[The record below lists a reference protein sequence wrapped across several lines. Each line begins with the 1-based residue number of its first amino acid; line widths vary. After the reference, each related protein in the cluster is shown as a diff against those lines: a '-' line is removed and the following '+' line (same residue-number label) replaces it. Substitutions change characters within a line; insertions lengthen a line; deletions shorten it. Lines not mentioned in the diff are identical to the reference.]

1 MTVRSLQRGFAGG
14 EIAPSMLART
24 DLPHYKMGAFKLDN
38 FFVLPQGAVRSRA
51 GFRYI
56 GTPLTPDKA
65 VRLIP
70 FRYSSTQT
78 YALEFSNYKMRII
91 SNGAYVLNSN
101 ESAIYEVTTP
111 YSAENLQYLDYSQ
124 NADIITITSNLYP
137 PYELKRYSNT
147 DWRFERVTL
156 NPTISAPTISSVTA
170 VYVSD
175 SAMTDAE
182 KKTKDKLTVIYV
194 VTAVDENEKESV
206 ASAQVTG
213 HGNYYINGA
222 KIRVTWRAVTG
233 AVRYKVYRSVSG
245 IFGYVGETEQL
256 SLDDE
261 GLNPNTSITPPRYKQ
276 LFADSNQQITSVE
289 ITSTGN
295 GYNFGQI
302 GTAVYLPRTVTIDA
316 IQPFVSQTG
325 TQSEVENWSLI
336 NPRVEF
342 INGITSQ
349 VELSIPV
356 TVSYAI
362 KQIDSDYVKIA
373 YLSGEQLL
381 TITNSK
387 LSILNCIVKF
397 NYDNNN
403 PIKAYLDFEEQPNS
417 KHDNVKFN
425 SFDEGVSFSEF
436 LQAYPQQTTVQ
447 IPLTITDQIGVNA
460 DIDVVCVD
468 GKAST
473 IIVNST
479 GYSYS
484 TSTIATLD
492 SSVGSGALFVVN
504 TTGNTL
510 PDYPSTCTQYDQRRV
525 FAGSNPHPLK
535 CWFTNAGQQDLMAYH
550 LPILDDDRIEIEAVT
565 SDADRIKHAVAL
577 ESLLLFTSTSELRVY
592 TQNSDALTPKSVA
605 VRAQSYV
612 GANNVQ
618 PVVANNTIIYS
629 ASRGGHVR
637 ALGYDYTQSG
647 YITQDISLR
656 APHLFDGKEIVSLTL
671 AKSPVQ
677 IIWAVSSDGAL
688 LSCTYFPE
696 QQLVAWA
703 QHHTEGG
710 AFEDVCAICEGQEDH
725 VYAVVNRG
733 GIRYIER
740 LDNLMVGDK
749 YNYRYLDSYL
759 QNTFNSAVST
769 VNGLGHLEG
778 KTVAVFVDGK
788 QQSNKV
794 VQNGSIT
801 LDERGY
807 NVAVGLPIVATLI
820 TLPLIQQSE
829 AELQGRTKNI
839 SEVYFRVSFDGNIK
853 ANSYPSTNLRP
864 CKKEDIYMQSQDL
877 DSYLVKVS
885 VDGEWNEQGQIKMI
899 HDDALPLEVQSL
911 VINMSFEGGK

>member
-56 GTPLTPDKA
+56 GTPLTSNKP

-147 DWRFERVTL
+147 DWRFERVSL

-170 VYVSD
+170 VYVS
-175 SAMTDAE
+175 AMTDAE
-182 KKTKDKLTVIYV
+182 KKTKDKLTVTYV
-194 VTAVDENEKESV
+194 VTAVDANEKESV
-206 ASAQVTG
+206 ASAQKTG

-222 KIRVTWRAVTG
+222 KIRVSWGAVEG

-245 IFGYVGETEQL
+245 IFGYVGETENL

-289 ITSTGN
+289 ITNTGN

-302 GTAVYLPRTVTIDA
+302 GTAVYLPRTITIDS

-325 TQSEVENWSLI
+325 SQSEVENWSLI
-336 NPRVEF
+336 NPRIEF

-356 TVSYAI
+356 SVSYAV
-362 KQIDSDYVKIA
+362 KQIESDYVKIA
-373 YLSGEQLL
+373 YLSDEQLL

-387 LSILNCIVKF
+387 LAILNCVVKF
-397 NYDNNN
+397 NCDNDSS
-403 PIKAYLDFEEQPNS
+403 IKAYLDFDEQPND
-417 KHDNVKFN
+417 KRDNTKFN
-425 SFDEGVSFSEF
+425 SFDSGLSFSEF

-492 SSVGSGALFVVN
+492 SSVGNGATFRVN

-535 CWFTNAGQQDLMAYH
+535 CWFTNAGQQDMMCYH
-550 LPILDDDRIEIEAVT
+550 LPVLDDDRIEIEAVT

-839 SEVYFRVSFDGNIK
+839 SEVYFRVSYDGNIK
-853 ANSYPSTNLRP
+853 ANSYPTTNLRP

-885 VDGEWNEQGQIKMI
+885 VDGEWNEQGQVKMV

>member
-24 DLPHYKMGAFKLDN
+24 DLPHYKMGAFRLDN
-38 FFVLPQGAVRSRA
+38 FFVLPQGAVRARS

-56 GTPLTPDKA
+56 GTPLSPYQA

-91 SNGAYVLNSN
+91 SNGAYVLN
-101 ESAIYEVTTP
+101 EQETAIYEVTTP
-111 YSAENLQYLDYSQ
+111 YSAENLKFLDYSQ
-124 NADIITITSNLYP
+124 NADIVTITSNLYP
-137 PYELKRYSNT
+137 PYELKRYTNT
-147 DWRFERVTL
+147 DWRFERVSL
-156 NPTISAPTISSVTA
+156 SPSISAPTISAVTA

-182 KKTKDKLTVIYV
+182 KKTKDKLTVTYV
-194 VTAVDENEKESV
+194 VTAVDANERESV

-222 KIRVTWRAVTG
+222 KIRVRWGAVAG
-233 AVRYKVYRSVSG
+233 AVRYKVYRNVSG

-256 SLDDE
+256 TLDDE
-261 GLNPNTSITPPRYKQ
+261 GLNPNTSITPPKYKTI
-276 LFADSNQQITSVE
+276 FADSNQQITSVE
-289 ITSTGN
+289 ITN
-295 GYNFGQI
+295 GGSGYHFGQI
-302 GTAVYLPRTVTIDA
+302 GQAVYLPRTVTLDA
-316 IQPFVSQTG
+316 IQPFVSATG
-325 TQSEVENWSLI
+325 TQEQVETWELI

-342 INGITSQ
+342 INGITTN

-362 KQIDSDYVKIA
+362 KEHDNAYIKIA
-373 YLSGEQLL
+373 YLADEQLL
-381 TITNSK
+381 TITNTK
-387 LSILNCIVKF
+387 LAIHNCIVKF
-397 NYDNNN
+397 VCDNASTT
-403 PIKAYLDFEEQPNS
+403 KSYLGFAEQPAD
-417 KHDNVKFN
+417 KQDNTKFN
-425 SFDEGVSFSEF
+425 IFDTGLSFSEF
-436 LQAYPQQTTVQ
+436 LTAFPQETTVQ
-447 IPLTITDQIGVNA
+447 IPLTISDQIGVNA
-460 DIDVVCVD
+460 DIDVVCENGV
-468 GKAST
+468 AST

-484 TSTIATLD
+484 ISTTATLD
-492 SSVGSGALFVVN
+492 SSVGSGATFTVQ

-535 CWFTNAGQQDLMAYH
+535 CWFTNAGQQDLMCYH
-550 LPILDDDRIEIEAVT
+550 LPVLDDDRIEIEAVT

-618 PVVANNTIIYS
+618 PIVANNTIIYS

-710 AFEDVCAICEGQEDH
+710 KFEDVCAICEGQEDH
-725 VYAVVNRG
+725 VYAVVNRSD
-733 GIRYIER
+733 IRYIER

-749 YNYRYLDSYL
+749 YSYRYLDSYL
-759 QNTFNSAVST
+759 QNTFNSAVLT

-778 KTVAVFVDGK
+778 KEVAVFVDGE
-788 QQSNKV
+788 QQSNKTV
-794 VQNGSIT
+794 VNGAIT
-801 LDERGY
+801 LDKRGY
-807 NVAVGLPIVATLI
+807 NVAVGLPIKCTLI

-839 SEVYFRVSFDGNIK
+839 SEVYFRVSYDGNIK
-853 ANSYPSTNLRP
+853 ANSYPSNNLRP

-885 VDGEWNEQGQIKMI
+885 VDGEWNEQGQLKMI

-911 VINMSFEGGK
+911 VINMSHEGGK

>member
-38 FFVLPQGAVRSRA
+38 FFVLPQGAVRARA
-51 GFRYI
+51 GFRYV
-56 GTPLTPDKA
+56 GTPLTSNKP

-137 PYELKRYSNT
+137 PYELKRYTNT
-147 DWRFERVTL
+147 DWRFERVQL
-156 NPTISAPTISSVTA
+156 NPQISAPTISAVTS
-170 VYVSD
+170 VYVAD

-182 KKTKDKLTVIYV
+182 KKTKDKLTVTYV
-194 VTAVDENEKESV
+194 VTAVDANEKESV
-206 ASAQVTG
+206 ASAQKTG

-222 KIRVTWRAVTG
+222 KIRVSWGAVTG

-245 IFGYVGETEQL
+245 IFGYVGETENL

-289 ITSTGN
+289 ITNTGN
-295 GYNFGQI
+295 GYHFGQI
-302 GTAVYLPRTVTIDA
+302 GTAVYLPRTITIDS

-325 TQSEVENWSLI
+325 SQSGVENWSLI
-336 NPRVEF
+336 NPRIEF
-342 INGITSQ
+342 INGINSQ

-356 TVSYAI
+356 TVSYAV

-387 LSILNCIVKF
+387 LAILNCIVKF
-397 NYDNNN
+397 NCDNDS
-403 PIKAYLDFEEQPNS
+403 PIKAYLDFNEQPND
-417 KHDNVKFN
+417 KRDNTKFN
-425 SFDEGVSFSEF
+425 SFDSGLSFSEL

-460 DIDVVCVD
+460 DIDVVCVN

-492 SSVGSGALFVVN
+492 SSVGSGATFKVN

-535 CWFTNAGQQDLMAYH
+535 CWFTNAGKQDLMCYH
-550 LPILDDDRIEIEAVT
+550 LPVLDDDRIEIEAVT

-577 ESLLLFTSTSELRVY
+577 ESLILFTSTSELRVY

-618 PVVANNTIIYS
+618 PIVANNTIIYS
-629 ASRGGHVR
+629 ASRGGHIR

-656 APHLFDGKEIVSLTL
+656 APHLFDGKEIVSMTL

-703 QHHTEGG
+703 QHHTVDGK
-710 AFEDVCAICEGQEDH
+710 FEDVCAISEGQEDH
-725 VYAVVNRG
+725 VYAVVNRNNR
-733 GIRYIER
+733 RYIER

-749 YNYRYLDSYL
+749 LYYRYMDSFL
-759 QNTFNSAVST
+759 ENNFSSAVGS
-769 VNGLGHLEG
+769 VNGLSHLEG
-778 KTVAVFVDGK
+778 KEVCVFVDGE
-788 QQSNKV
+788 QQTNKIV
-794 VQNGSIT
+794 TNGSIT
-801 LDERGY
+801 LDKRGF
-807 NVAVGLPIVATLI
+807 NVAVGLPIQATLI
-820 TLPLIQQSE
+820 TLPLIQQTE

-839 SEVYFRVSFDGNIK
+839 SEVYFRVSYEGNIK
-853 ANSYPSTNLRP
+853 ANSYPSNNLRP

-877 DSYLVKVS
+877 DSFLVKVS
-885 VDGEWNEQGQIKMI
+885 VDGEWNEQGQVKMV
-899 HDDALPLEVQSL
+899 HDDALPLEIQSL